1 MFLLDRTDVK
11 PTINFN
17 AATANTFTALQTFS
31 SGVKFGGGTG
41 TLNYFEE
48 STWTPGVR
56 SSNNLATFSVNAT
69 ETVGRYTRIGK
80 MVFVEFA
87 LQLSGAT
94 TGTTTGEIILQNLP
108 FAAQGLGA
116 GINYRTVGMAENFTI
131 ATNNGGIL
139 IRLVASTDATMS
151 IQLMNGGA
159 GTLAASTFSGNGAR
173 ISGGFQYQVA

>member
-94 TGTTTGEIILQNLP
+94 SGTTTGEVVFQNLP
-108 FAAQGLGA
+108 FAAQALGS
-116 GINYRTVGMAENFTI
+116 GINYRAVGMAEGFSI
-131 ATNNGGIL
+131 PTNNGGIL
-139 IRLVASTDATMS
+139 FRLIASTEFVLS
-151 IQLMNGGA
+151 IQLLAGGA
-159 GTLAASTFSGNGAR
+159 GSLLASTFSGSGAR

>member
-1 MFLLDRTDVK
+1 MFDLNGVDVI

-41 TLNYFEE
+41 TLNYYEE
-48 STWTPGVR
+48 STWTPGIR

-69 ETVGRYTRIGK
+69 ETVGRYIRVGK

-94 TGTTTGEIILQNLP
+94 SGTTTGECVLQNLP
-108 FAAQGLGA
+108 FAGQALA
-116 GINYRTVGMAENFTI
+116 SGINYRAVLMAEGFSI
-131 ATNNGGIL
+131 ATNNAGV
-139 IRLVASTDATMS
+139 LVRIIASTDAFLS
-151 IQLMNGGA
+151 IQLLNGGA
-159 GTLAASTFSGNGAR
+159 GSFLASTFSGNGAR
-173 ISGGFQYQVA
+173 LSGAFQYQVA